1 MHLIYGKPI
10 ADRVLREAKE
20 MVEKEGMQPGLAVV
34 MIGLD
39 PASEIYVGLKEKAAE
54 MVGVHFEKHILPET
68 VETREVQAL
77 IQELNLRS
85 DIHGI
90 IVQLPLPLS
99 LDTDAII
106 ATIDPRKDADGFHP
120 DTVTQFLTGTTTVP
134 PVFPRAILAL
144 IQSTG
149 LSLIGKKGITFAN
162 SKLFAEVIE
171 KMMAPLGIGFEN
183 SVVLGEK
190 QALERLPEFDI
201 VISAKGNP
209 NFLKGNMV
217 KPGAVIIDGGITR
230 VDGVVVSDADR
241 PTFEGIEGCITPV
254 PGGVGPLTVAFL
266 MSRVVELALAKNTES
281 IL

>member
-10 ADRVLREAKE
+10 AERVICEAKE
-20 MVEKEGMQPGLAVV
+20 MVEKAGIRPGLAVV

-54 MVGVHFEKHILPET
+54 EIGIHFEKHILPEAI
-68 VETREVQAL
+68 ETKDVQAL

-90 IVQLPLPLS
+90 IVQLPLPPS

-106 ATIDPRKDADGFHP
+106 ATIDPKKDADGFHP
-120 DTVTQFLTGTTTVP
+120 ETVDQFLAGAVNVP

-144 IQSTG
+144 LQSTPAS
-149 LSLIGKKGITFAN
+149 LSGKRGIVFAN
-162 SKLFAEVIE
+162 SMLFARVVE
-171 KMMAPLGIGFEN
+171 KMIAPFGVTIEN
-183 SVVLGEK
+183 SVTLGEE
-190 QALERLPEFDI
+190 QALNQLSSFDI

-209 NFLKGNMV
+209 NFLKGSMV
-217 KPGAVIIDGGITR
+217 KPGAIVIDGGITR
-230 VDGVVVSDADR
+230 VEGVVVSDADR
-241 PTFEGIEGCITPV
+241 PTFEKIDGFITPV

-266 MSRVVELALAKNTES
+266 MSRVIELALAKNTES